1 MVGPMTTMIQKKIG
15 VLALQGAFAKHKSM
29 LEKLEVAVI
38 LVRTPEDLQQCDGLI
53 IPGGESTT
61 IYRQMNFIE
70 LVAPVC
76 EFAKTKPVFGTCAGL
91 ILMSKDLINGSL
103 TQPFGL
109 LDVTVERNSYG
120 RQIDSFQTEL
130 EISLMKTSKA
140 VSAFFI
146 RAPRIRR
153 CGSDIKILAKYC
165 DEPVLVQQKFHLGA
179 TFHPELTAD
188 TFIHEYFLSLVDESK
203 AVEEGLV

>member
-1 MVGPMTTMIQKKIG
+1 MTAKTQKKIG
-15 VLALQGAFAKHKSM
+15 VLALQGAFAKHKAM
-29 LEKLEVAVI
+29 IERLGGAVI
-38 LVRTPEDLQQCDGLI
+38 LVRTPEDLIKCDGLI

-70 LVAPVC
+70 LVAPLL
-76 EFAKTKPVFGTCAGL
+76 EFAKKKPVFGTCAGL
-91 ILMSKDLINGSL
+91 ILMSKDLINGST
-103 TQPFGL
+103 TQPLGL

-130 EISLMKTSKA
+130 EVMLSKSPKT

-146 RAPRIRR
+146 RAPKIRR
-153 CGSDIKILAKYC
+153 CGPDVKVLANFAS
-165 DEPVLVQQKFHLGA
+165 EPVLVQQGFHLGA

-188 TFIHEYFLSLVDESK
+188 TFIHEYFLSIVDNNK
-203 AVEEGLV
+203 AAD